1 MTSRTLAA
9 IAYLLCLTTVAAA
22 AEPYEPPRTADGK
35 PLLDGV
41 WTNASL
47 TQLTRPRGND
57 QLVLTPAEAEALAAR
72 HFHNVRAAAD
82 LEPSDPNREAKPVD
96 RLPPVGN
103 YNAFWVD
110 PGTEYAVVEDEIRT
124 SWIVEPED
132 GQVPLLAQASDR
144 RSQRRALREGMD
156 GPEVL
161 SSGERCLLGFGG
173 TAGPPMLNVL
183 YNGYYRILQT
193 DSHVMILVEMVHDAR
208 IIRLGSEHG
217 PAADRRW
224 LGDSVG
230 RWEGDTLVVETT
242 HFHPSRAHE
251 GALSYSSSAQVVER
265 IRRVSDDAL
274 LYEFEIVDP
283 LTYSRPIRGQMAF
296 RAVDGKVY
304 EYACHEGNYAMG
316 GMLRGARLEEGDAA
330 ADQVGFNR

>member
-1 MTSRTLAA
+1 MPLRILAA
-9 IAYLLCLTTVAAA
+9 IASLLCLSTLAAG
-22 AEPYEPPRTADGK
+22 AEGYEPPRTAEGR

-47 TQLTRPRGND
+47 TQLTRPRGLD
-57 QLVLTPAEAEALAAR
+57 ELVLTAAEAEALAAK

-82 LEPSDPNREAKPVD
+82 LEPSDPDREAKAVD

-110 PGTEYAVVEDEIRT
+110 PGTEYAVVEGEIRT

-132 GQVPLLAQASDR
+132 GQVPLRQEVRER
-144 RSQRRALREGMD
+144 RGERRALREGMD

-161 SSGERCLLGFGG
+161 SLGERCLLGFGG

-183 YNGYYRILQT
+183 YNGYYRIVQT

-208 IIRLGSEHG
+208 IIRLASDHG
-217 PAADRRW
+217 PPEDRRW
-224 LGDSVG
+224 LGDSIG
-230 RWEGDTLVVETT
+230 WWEGDTLVVETT
-242 HFHPSRAHE
+242 SFHPSRDGE
-251 GALSYSSSAQVVER
+251 GGLPYSSLAEVVER
-265 IRRVSDDAL
+265 ITRVSDDTL
-274 LYEFEIVDP
+274 LYEFEIEDP
-283 LTYSRPIRGQMAF
+283 LTYSAPIRGQMTF
-296 RAVDGKVY
+296 RAVEAGRVY

-316 GMLRGARLEEGDAA
+316 GMLRGARLAEREAG
-330 ADQVGFNR
+330 ADP